1 MTLTD
6 KIIKNTFYTFLAQIV
21 GFLFPIILTPIIIR
35 YIGDKEYGIYVLIM
49 GFIGSFGLFDLSIST
64 SFVKFISEFYNKND
78 IDKLNKY
85 INTGYFFYL
94 LFSLLAVIVGY
105 LLTKP
110 LISLINIPTEL
121 QEKSL
126 YVFRISLLIFFVTTA
141 FSIYVS
147 ILTSLQKMYIMN
159 ISGLVLGFLNAAAV
173 VVVLMLG
180 FGLEGLIWVQLC
192 LVTIS
197 TVINVFY
204 TRKYLPQIKINPSY
218 FSKEPLKEMGRF
230 GLQMQLSKL
239 ASFASDK
246 YDEFLLGYFYIL
258 NDVTYYN
265 LGARIARL
273 GRFIPFQLV
282 PQLAP
287 AAAELAAKNEVE
299 KLRQLFLDATKFLAL
314 LSFPIFLFIF
324 VFSDEIIL
332 TWVGSGYEMS
342 GFIIKIL
349 VIGQLINMTFSAPG
363 NSIIPNTGVPK
374 YQMFEGIIF
383 LGVNLVLSFIL
394 IKNFGIT
401 GAAYGNSTAFLIGSF
416 FVFFTALRFF
426 RISKIKIFINNYL
439 KITMISLAT
448 AIVSYIINKLIIFHL
463 LTISN
468 RITGLLLL
476 FINGVVFLVL
486 FIFLLKLTKYLDK
499 REIGLMKRFLKIGPL
514 KIFDREI

>member
-6 KIIKNTFYTFLAQIV
+6 KIIKNTFYTFLAQII
-21 GFLFPIILTPIIIR
+21 GFLFPIILTPIIIQ

-64 SFVKFISEFYNKND
+64 SFVKFISEFYNKSD
-78 IDKLNKY
+78 IENLNRY
-85 INTGYFFYL
+85 ITTGYFFYV
-94 LFSLLAVIVGY
+94 LFSLLAVVVGY
-105 LLTKP
+105 LLAQP
-110 LISLINIPTEL
+110 LLSLINIPLEL
-121 QEKSL
+121 RQKSI
-126 YVFRISLLIFFVTTA
+126 YVFRVSLLIFFVTTA

-159 ISGLVLGFLNAAAV
+159 ISGLVLGFLNIGAV
-173 VVVLMLG
+173 VFVLKLG
-180 FGLEGLIWVQLC
+180 LGLEGLIWVQLC

-197 TVINVFY
+197 TAINVLY
-204 TRKYLPQIKINPSY
+204 TKKYLPQIKISPSY
-218 FSKEPLKEMGRF
+218 FSKEPLRKMGKF

-246 YDEFLLGYFYIL
+246 YDEFLLGYFYVL

-287 AAAELAAKNEVE
+287 AAAELSARNEVE
-299 KLRQLFLDATKFLAL
+299 KLQQLFLDATKFLSL
-314 LSFPIFLFIF
+314 LSFPIFLFVF

-342 GFIIKIL
+342 SFIIKIL
-349 VIGQLINMTFSAPG
+349 VVGQLINMTFSAPG

-394 IKNFGIT
+394 IKNFRIM
-401 GAAYGNSTAFLIGSF
+401 GAAYGNSAAFLIGSL

-426 RISKIKIFINNYL
+426 KISKLKIFINNYL
-439 KITMISLAT
+439 KIILISFAT
-448 AIVSYIINKLIIFHL
+448 AITSYIINKLIISHL
-463 LTISN
+463 LIISG
-468 RITGLLLL
+468 RATGLLLL
-476 FINGVVFLVL
+476 FINGVIFLVF
-486 FIFLLKLTKYLDK
+486 FISLLRLTKYLDK
-499 REIGLMKRFLKIGPL
+499 REIELIKKFLKIGPL
-514 KIFDREI
+514 KVFNREI

>member
-1 MTLTD
+1 
-6 KIIKNTFYTFLAQIV
+6 
-21 GFLFPIILTPIIIR
+21 
-35 YIGDKEYGIYVLIM
+35 M
-49 GFIGSFGLFDLSIST
+49 GFIGSFGLFDLSVST

-78 IDKLNKY
+78 FERLNKY
-85 INTGYFFYL
+85 INTGYFFYV
-94 LFSLLAVIVGY
+94 LFALLAVIVGY
-105 LLTKP
+105 LLAEP
-110 LISLINIPTEL
+110 LLSLINIPREL
-121 QEKSL
+121 QGKSL
-126 YVFRISLLIFFVTTA
+126 YVFRVSLLIFFVTTA

-159 ISGLVLGFLNAAAV
+159 ISGLILGFLNVGAV

-192 LVTIS
+192 LVTVS
-197 TVINVFY
+197 TAINVLY

-218 FSKEPLKEMGRF
+218 FSKEPLKKMGKF

-299 KLRQLFLDATKFLAL
+299 KLGQLFFDATKFLAL

-324 VFSDEIIL
+324 VFSDEIIV
-332 TWVGSGYEMS
+332 TWVGNGYEMS

-394 IKNFGIT
+394 IRNFGIT
-401 GAAYGNSTAFLIGSF
+401 GAAYGNSTAFLIGSL
-416 FVFFTALRFF
+416 FVFFTGLRFF
-426 RISKIKIFINNYL
+426 KISKVRFFINNYL
-439 KITMISLAT
+439 KITVISVAT
-448 AIVSYIINKLIIFHL
+448 AIMSYTVNKLVVSHL

-468 RITGLLLL
+468 RITGFLFLL
-476 FINGVVFLVL
+476 INGGIFLAF
-486 FIFLLKLTKYLDK
+486 FIFLLKLTRYLDK
-499 REIGLMKRFLKIGPL
+499 REIGLIKRFLKIGPL
-514 KIFDREI
+514 RLFDREI

>member
-1 MTLTD
+1 MSLTD
-6 KIIKNTFYTFLAQIV
+6 KIIKNTFYTFLAQII
-21 GFLFPIILTPIIIR
+21 GFLFPIILTPIIIK

-64 SFVKFISEFYNKND
+64 SFIKFISEFYNKGD
-78 IDKLNKY
+78 VDRLNKY

-94 LFSLLAVIVGY
+94 LFSLLSLIVGY
-105 LLTKP
+105 LLSKP
-110 LISLINIPTEL
+110 LLSLINIPPEL

-126 YVFRISLLIFFVTTA
+126 YVFQVSLLIFFVTTA

-159 ISGLVLGFLNAAAV
+159 ISGLVLGFLNAGAV
-173 VVVLMLG
+173 IIVLMLG
-180 FGLEGLIWVQLC
+180 FGLKGLIWVQFC
-192 LVTIS
+192 LVIIS
-197 TVINVFY
+197 TVVNVLY
-204 TRKYLPQIKINPSY
+204 TKKYLPQVKINPAY
-218 FSKEPLKEMGRF
+218 FSKEPLKRMSKF

-273 GRFIPFQLV
+273 GRFLPFQLV

-287 AAAELAAKNEVE
+287 AAAELAAKNETE
-299 KLRQLFLDATKFLAL
+299 KLKQLFSDATKFLAL
-314 LSFPIFLFIF
+314 FSFPVFLFIF

-332 TWVGSGYEMS
+332 TWVGNGYEPS
-342 GFIIKIL
+342 VFIIRIL

-363 NSIIPNTGVPK
+363 NSIIPNIGIPK

-383 LGVNLVLSFIL
+383 LCVNLVLSFVL

-401 GAAYGNSTAFLIGSF
+401 GAAYGNSTAFVIGSL
-416 FVFFTALRFF
+416 FVFFTALKFF
-426 RISKIKIFINNYL
+426 KISRIKFFISNYL
-439 KITMISLAT
+439 KITVISFAT
-448 AIVSYIINKLIIFHL
+448 AIVSYIINKLLISQLF
-463 LTISN
+463 TISS
-468 RITGLLLL
+468 RLTGLLLL
-476 FINGVVFLVL
+476 FINGVIFLAS
-486 FIFLLKLTKYLDK
+486 FIFLVKFMKYLDE
-499 REIGLMKRFLKIGPL
+499 REIGLIKKFLKVGPFKVL
-514 KIFDREI
+514 GRKT